1 MFKKVACAVVAIL
14 SVALATNAWSQGKS
28 TPVDYPRKPI
38 NTLMGFAPGGGSDV
52 MLSMVRSQVE
62 KLLKTTLVPVYKPG
76 AGSDIAATELAM
88 SKPDGYTV
96 FVSCTPMIPINTYV
110 RETAYKTS
118 DLAFV
123 ANVVTDPG
131 VLAVRAES
139 PYKSA
144 ADVIKAAKEKPG
156 TVSIGVASAPG
167 DDWFAMHMFQEA
179 ANVKLNI
186 VPFPGDGPSWQAA
199 LAGHVDATSNNLGV
213 IYPQVRAGKLRI
225 LAIMTD
231 KRSPIMPDIP
241 TFKELGY
248 NFTSGS
254 ARGFSMPK
262 NTPKAVIDTF
272 ANAVKQV
279 MSTEEFKANALA
291 TAFPSD
297 YMGPEEYAAYMKKLD
312 GEYRVL
318 WDKYGK
324 SAAAAEPKK

>member
-1 MFKKVACAVVAIL
+1 MFKKVACAVAACL
-14 SVALATNAWSQGKS
+14 TVALATNAWAQGKS
-28 TPVDYPRKPI
+28 APVDYPRKPI

-118 DLAFV
+118 DIAFV

-139 PYKSA
+139 PYKSV

-156 TVSIGVASAPG
+156 ALSVGVASAPG

-179 ANVKLNI
+179 ANVKVNI

-262 NTPKAVIDTF
+262 NTPKPVIDLF

-312 GEYRVL
+312 AEYRVL

-324 SAAAAEPKK
+324 SASAAEPKK

>member
-1 MFKKVACAVVAIL
+1 MFKKVACAAAAVL
-14 SVALATNAWSQGKS
+14 TVALATNALAQGKA
-28 TPVDYPRKPI
+28 VDYPRKPI

-118 DLAFV
+118 DIAFV

-139 PYKSA
+139 PYKSVA
-144 ADVIKAAKEKPG
+144 EVIKAAREKPG
-156 TVSIGVASAPG
+156 ALSVAVASAPG

-179 ANVKLNI
+179 ANVKVNI

-231 KRSPIMPDIP
+231 KRSPIVPDIP
-241 TFKELGY
+241 TFKELGF
-248 NFTSGS
+248 NFASGS

-262 NTPKAVIDTF
+262 NTPKPVIEKF
-272 ANAVKQV
+272 ADAVKQV

-324 SAAAAEPKK
+324 AASAAEPKK

>member
-1 MFKKVACAVVAIL
+1 MFKKVACAVAACLTVA
-14 SVALATNAWSQGKS
+14 VATNVFAQGKS
-28 TPVDYPRKPI
+28 APSDYPRKPI

-96 FVSCTPMIPINTYV
+96 FVSCTPMIPINPYV

-118 DLAFV
+118 DIAFV

-156 TVSIGVASAPG
+156 ALSIGVASAPG

-179 ANVKLNI
+179 ANIKVNI

-231 KRSPIMPDIP
+231 KRSPIMPDVP

-279 MSTEEFKANALA
+279 MSTEEFKTNALA

-312 GEYRVL
+312 GEYRIL

-324 SAAAAEPKK
+324 SATAAEAKK